1 MASAANS
8 LRLCLRAS
16 RQLSVRPAASPLL
29 RRALTTTA
37 PQCARPGRKKGW
49 KDPSD
54 NFEFPEPY
62 EGKVFQDLGE
72 QLRYSLENDEL
83 AEADRA
89 AVQQALASW
98 ENKPNEEK
106 MEEQQIV
113 KEIDKEFAPLRAPV
127 RARRNSFWHE
137 EEQDTDLIT
146 DEVGEDDFEEN
157 DMMAMGHAKL
167 EEHREY
173 REYAR
178 IAVWEMPLLS
188 RFAKKFVP
196 PKNNEVLRFR
206 YTTYMGEFHPADRK
220 VVVEFDP
227 RDLFELTEV
236 QRDKLR
242 KLAGA
247 RYNPERGIIK
257 MSCEKFELPAQ
268 NKRWLGDTIAK
279 LITAAKDP
287 TDTFEDIPL
296 DTRHHKFKSIPKYPK
311 EWYMSNQRRQQL
323 LAQRRESLKLDHNKR
338 QNSQLIDGVKVIQ
351 QGALSTLSASKE
363 KEPVA
368 VRVKPL

>member
-16 RQLSVRPAASPLL
+16 RQISVRPAASPFL

-37 PQCARPGRKKGW
+37 AQCARPGRKKGW

-54 NFEFPEPY
+54 HFEFPEPY
-62 EGKVFQDLGE
+62 GDKVFNDLGE

-83 AEADRA
+83 TEAERETVQRA
-89 AVQQALASW
+89 LSEW

-106 MEEQQIV
+106 LEEQQII

-127 RARRNSFWHE
+127 RARRNAFWNA

-188 RFAKKFVP
+188 KFAKKFVP
-196 PKNNEVLRFR
+196 PKDNEVLRFR

-220 VVVEFDP
+220 VVVEFAP
-227 RDLFELTEV
+227 RDLTELTEV
-236 QRDKLR
+236 QQGKLC

-247 RYNPERGIIK
+247 RYNPEKQTIK

-268 NKRWLGDTIAK
+268 NKRWLGDTIAR
-279 LITAAKDP
+279 LITAAQDP

-296 DTRHHKFKSIPKYPK
+296 DTRHHKFKNIPKYPK
-311 EWYMSNQRRQQL
+311 EWYMSEQRKNEL
-323 LAQRRESLKLDHNKR
+323 LAQREESLKVDMKKR
-338 QNSQLIDGVKVIQ
+338 RAHDLIDGVKLIQ
-351 QGALSTLSASKE
+351 QGVLSAVKE
-363 KEPVA
+363 KEPTM
-368 VRVKPL
+368 VRVKAR